1 MDYWDVSDHLTEINY
16 ANKIFYIVSIWQ
28 TLQFTIPHSAL
39 ANIQITYRS
48 DSTFPSGDTW
58 LRTDP
63 QAGHYRT
70 VISLYLPLTV
80 SVNDLPGIFPDTG
93 TNTQN
98 WQSFGCFGD
107 LYPLVYGW
115 KFILCFHLYIV
126 SPNTFYTSIFVDL
139 LLVSR
144 FYRYIQKYVFVFRN
158 GFFCRIRQGLEI
170 GIVER
175 IKLDLEWTI
184 KP

>member
-28 TLQFTIPHSAL
+28 TLQFTILHSAL

-80 SVNDLPGIFPDTG
+80 SVNDPA
-93 TNTQN
+93 
-98 WQSFGCFGD
+98 W
-107 LYPLVYGW
+107 
-115 KFILCFHLYIV
+115 YISRHWHQHTKLTIIWLLWWFV
-126 SPNTFYTSIFVDL
+126 SPGLWVEIHLMFPPIYCFSQ
-139 LLVSR
+139 
-144 FYRYIQKYVFVFRN
+144 YI
-158 GFFCRIRQGLEI
+158 L
-170 GIVER
+170 
-175 IKLDLEWTI
+175 
-184 KP
+184 

>member
-98 WQSFGCFGD
+98 WQSLGCFGD
-107 LYPLVYGW
+107 LYPLVY
-115 KFILCFHLYIV
+115 FHKGVTRVEIHLHICYIMFLPINSLLYTFWLFV
-126 SPNTFYTSIFVDL
+126 S
-139 LLVSR
+139 
-144 FYRYIQKYVFVFRN
+144 IQIYSKI
-158 GFFCRIRQGLEI
+158 CICL
-170 GIVER
+170 
-175 IKLDLEWTI
+175 
-184 KP
+184 